1 MLKITN
7 QYGQSLELNKNTS
20 ITVERINPLFSTDD
34 SFIQDVT
41 YNATAGLTPNNIR
54 FISSGHLVEAKTA
67 AYEMP
72 VQVFVSDF
80 QFYKALFTYKIVKN
94 QIEYVMKVNFGSIV
108 SKIKTTYL
116 SDIYTDDAIRLN
128 VPETNSLQQLMLD
141 SCRYPDRYPF
151 AFFPVKNPAWRTS
164 PDQNTSPWINEWD
177 HAGQKFVAHYEVLQA
192 GIAPFYKLSYI
203 LKKIFAYLKLD
214 VGGEAF
220 SSKEFN
226 EIYIYTRNL
235 PKFFVFESS
244 LTYMPK
250 MYIIDFLKQIKD
262 RLKLSMDFDLM
273 TATVLVETAETV
285 MASDCIDISSY
296 VETIDEISTS
306 EKKGYR
312 VTLKADDSDLVANI
326 GTEENELFVSP
337 FSLVVGNGENKLEL
351 EVGTLSQVDEAQYS
365 YPAVDQQFD
374 DNYVGSGTEVTEFQ
388 LRLICFKGMKVL
400 PGNKFFPEATGMPL
414 TIDDAGWYRFLNDS
428 KKVVITAKIP
438 PRILANLKSTSKI
451 GAISDKGTFFYALQE
466 KNTYSI
472 GNVNS
477 ERISV
482 KIDARPLV
490 ADYKTKAFLDSNAPL
505 TQDNGVIFKYK
516 GYWNPEQTSMK
527 SFYIQATSPTK
538 PENVFDQSPVDAP
551 TDDGGVGGTIGNIY
565 HISGD
570 LVLNIDVELR
580 LFSTAVPQY
589 FIANGYKGSFTYV
602 NGYHVLNWPS
612 VFSLKQP
619 IWVVF

>member
-54 FISSGHLVEAKTA
+54 FISSGHLVEAKPG

-80 QFYKALFTYKIVKN
+80 QFYKAIFTYKIVKN

-116 SDIYTDDAIRLN
+116 SDIYTDDAITLA
-128 VPETNSLQQLMLD
+128 VPETNSLQQLMMD
-141 SCRYPDRYPF
+141 SCMFPDRHPF
-151 AFFPVKNPAWRTS
+151 AFFPIKNPSWRTN
-164 PDQNTSPWINEWD
+164 PDGNTAPWINQWD
-177 HAGQKFVAHYEVLQA
+177 HAAQKFVPHYEVLQA

-273 TATVLVETAETV
+273 TATVMVETAETV
-285 MASDCIDISSY
+285 MASDCIDISEY
-296 VETIDEISTS
+296 IETIDEISTS

-312 VTLKADDSDLVANI
+312 VTLKADDSDLAANI

-337 FSLVVGNGENKLEL
+337 YSLVVGSGENKVEL
-351 EVGTLSQVDEAQYS
+351 EVGTLTQVDEPQYS
-365 YPAVDQQFD
+365 YPSVDQQFD
-374 DNYVGSGTEVTEFQ
+374 DNYLGTGSVVDEFQ
-388 LRLICFKGMKVL
+388 IRLIRFKGMKIL
-400 PGNKFFPEATGMPL
+400 PGNKRFPEATSMPL
-414 TIDDAGWYRFLNDS
+414 TIDDATWYRFLNDS

-438 PRILANLKSTSKI
+438 PRILAKLKSTSKI
-451 GAISDKGTFFYALQE
+451 GCASDKGVFFYALQE
-466 KNTYSI
+466 KNTYSM
-472 GNVNS
+472 GNVNT

-482 KIDARPLV
+482 KIEARPLV
-490 ADYKTKAFLDSNAPL
+490 ADYKTKAFLASNTPL
-505 TQDNGVIFKYK
+505 TQDNGAIFKYK
-516 GYWNPEQTSMK
+516 GYWNLEQTSMR

-538 PENVFDQSPVDAP
+538 PENVFDYSPVDAP
-551 TDDGGVGGTIGNIY
+551 TDDGGVGGTTGVIY

-612 VFSLKQP
+612 IFSLKQP